1 MLAVFRNRLFLAV
14 SCGHFMVDVLNSTG
28 PVLMAVL
35 AVPMG
40 LSYGQIGLALTLYT
54 FAGSLSQPLFGWLA
68 DRFRGRPALLAGIGT
83 LWMALCLGA
92 MAFQQTWTMILPL
105 FLLASLGSGLFH
117 PIGTSTA
124 GVVNR
129 ARAGS
134 STSLFFF
141 CGQLGLA
148 LGPAL
153 GGRLLGASGALGM
166 LPLCAAALVPAG
178 LLLAAPAP
186 PVFVGEGYHQA
197 DRALRS
203 AGWLVAAFIAL
214 VAVRSSIQAAYTAF
228 LPTLFAGR
236 GWDAATYGALAG
248 TFMFMSAIGN
258 VVTGELAD
266 RFGMRLATVWPLLL
280 GVPAG
285 LVCLWAPNPVAAFV
299 ACALA
304 GLLIGG
310 QHSILVVHAQRLLP
324 ARQGFAAGLILG
336 FTFAA
341 GGIGTW
347 IGGAVADRFGLLM
360 VMQAITMLGVPAALL
375 ALTLPA
381 RRRLAP
387 TGHSPALA
395 PSAESAAE

>member
-1 MLAVFRNRLFLAV
+1 MLTIFRSRLFAAV
-14 SCGHFMVDVLNSTG
+14 ASGHFMVDVLNSTG

-35 AVPMG
+35 AAPLG

-54 FAGSLSQPLFGWLA
+54 FAGSLSQPPFGWLA
-68 DRFRGRPALLAGIGT
+68 DRFRGRPALLAGVGT
-83 LWMALCLGA
+83 AWMALCLGL
-92 MAFQQTWTMILPL
+92 MALQHTWSLILPF
-105 FLLASLGSGLFH
+105 FLLAALGSGLFH

-124 GVVNR
+124 GAVNR

-134 STSLFFF
+134 ATSLFFF
-141 CGQLGLA
+141 SGQIGLA
-148 LGPAL
+148 IGPAL
-153 GGRLLGASGALGM
+153 GGRLFEASGSLGM
-166 LPLCAAALVPAG
+166 LPLCAAALVPAA
-178 LLLAAPAP
+178 LLALAPAAPAAP
-186 PVFVGEGYHQA
+186 HEEH
-197 DRALRS
+197 RASGTAARA
-203 AGWLVAAFIAL
+203 AGWLVAAFVAL

-236 GWDAATYGALAG
+236 GWDASDYGALAG
-248 TFMFMSAIGN
+248 TFMLAAAIGN

-266 RFGMRLATVWPLLL
+266 RYGMRAATVWPLLL

-285 LVCLWAPNPVAAFV
+285 LVCLWAPTPATAFV

-310 QHSILVVHAQRLLP
+310 QHSVLVVHAQRLLP

-347 IGGAVADRFGLLM
+347 LGGLAADRVGLLA
-360 VMQAITMLGVPAALL
+360 VMQAITLLGVPAALL
-375 ALTLPA
+375 ALTLPG
-381 RRRLAP
+381 RRRPAP
-387 TGHSPALA
+387 AMVE
-395 PSAESAAE
+395 AEAFP

>member
-1 MLAVFRNRLFLAV
+1 MLAVFRNRLFFAV
-14 SCGHFMVDVLNSTG
+14 SSGHFMVDVLNSTG

-35 AVPMG
+35 AAPLG

-68 DRFRGRPALLAGIGT
+68 DRFQGRPALLAGLGT

-92 MAFQQTWTMILPL
+92 MALQQSWATILPL
-105 FLLASLGSGLFH
+105 FLLAALGSGLFH

-134 STSLFFF
+134 ATSLFFF

-148 LGPAL
+148 LGPAI
-153 GGRLLGASGALGM
+153 GGRLFDARGSLGM
-166 LPLCAAALVPAG
+166 LPLCAAALLPAS
-178 LLLAAPAP
+178 LLLTAPAP
-186 PVFVGEGYHQA
+186 P
-197 DRALRS
+197 ALAGDSRPTARGAMRT
-203 AGWLVAAFIAL
+203 AGWLVAAFVAL
-214 VAVRSSIQAAYTAF
+214 VAVRSSIQASYTAF

-236 GWDAATYGALAG
+236 GWEPATYGALAG
-248 TFMFMSAIGN
+248 TFMLASAIGN
-258 VVTGELAD
+258 VATGELAD
-266 RFGMRLATVWPLLL
+266 RFGMRPATVWPLLL

-285 LVCLWAPNPVAAFV
+285 LLCLWATAPAAAFA
-299 ACALA
+299 ACGLA

-347 IGGAVADRFGLLM
+347 VGGVAADRFGLLV
-360 VMQAITMLGVPAALL
+360 VMQAITLLGVPAALL
-375 ALTLPA
+375 ALTLP
-381 RRRLAP
+381 RRARLAP
-387 TGHSPALA
+387 VGPASALA
-395 PSAESAAE
+395 PPAKSASE